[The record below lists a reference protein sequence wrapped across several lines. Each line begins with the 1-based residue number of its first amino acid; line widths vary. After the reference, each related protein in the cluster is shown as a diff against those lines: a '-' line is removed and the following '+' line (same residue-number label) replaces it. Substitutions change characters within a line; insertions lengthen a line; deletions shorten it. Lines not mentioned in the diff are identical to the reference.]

1 MREQRLR
8 HRHAAFRLVLVA
20 ADSGKVEE
28 VKPWVDLLNSVAAAD
43 SRAMAARKL
52 LREMQNAGEK

>member
-1 MREQRLR
+1 M
-8 HRHAAFRLVLVA
+8 LVA
-20 ADSGKVEE
+20 ADTGKVEE
-28 VKPWVDLLNSVAAAD
+28 VKPWVDLLNSIAVED